1 MIKQLMKLPSIFF
14 LAVLSLFFYLLII
27 DRNPSEIPSV
37 LINKKVPEFKTQSLL
52 TNKEFVSYR
61 EFENQIVVVNFFAT
75 WCKPCRDEHNFIKK
89 IANKKKI
96 KVIGINYKDNSKK
109 AITWL
114 KKLGNPYDA
123 IAIDKKGE
131 IAIDWGVYGIPET
144 FIVNSNGIIKYRH
157 VGPVTNTIYKKI
169 NSLIEENY

>member
-61 EFENQIVVVNFFAT
+61 EFENQIVVVNFL
-75 WCKPCRDEHNFIKK
+75 R
-89 IANKKKI
+89 
-96 KVIGINYKDNSKK
+96 
-109 AITWL
+109 
-114 KKLGNPYDA
+114 LG
-123 IAIDKKGE
+123 
-131 IAIDWGVYGIPET
+131 
-144 FIVNSNGIIKYRH
+144 VNH
-157 VGPVTNTIYKKI
+157 VETNTILLKK
-169 NSLIEENY
+169 SLIKKK